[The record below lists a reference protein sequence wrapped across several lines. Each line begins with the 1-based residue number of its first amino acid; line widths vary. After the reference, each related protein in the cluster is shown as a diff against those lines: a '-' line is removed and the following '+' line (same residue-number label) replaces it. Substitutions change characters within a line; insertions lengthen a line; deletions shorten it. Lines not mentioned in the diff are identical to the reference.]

1 MSRRLLALSALLSG
15 LAALHAPA
23 HAAVSGGAS
32 RLDNLSYDIESLA
45 EMANPKGSSA
55 CQCER
60 PPNKRKRACEKQS
73 TKAARPRFVG
83 VLPPPVVV
91 GSDFALE

>member
-1 MSRRLLALSALLSG
+1 MSRRLIALLALISG

-23 HAAVSGGAS
+23 HAAVGHGSS
-32 RLDNLSYDIESLA
+32 RLDNLSYDIETLA
-45 EMANPKGSSA
+45 EMANPQGSSA
-55 CQCER
+55 CQCES
-60 PPNKRKRACEKQS
+60 PPKKRKRACEEQS
-73 TKAARPRFVG
+73 KKAVRPRLVG